1 MTRIIAGSAKGSIL
15 QVPKS
20 GTRPTSEKVREALF
34 SRLVHRGYVEECR
47 VLDLYAGS
55 GAIGLEAASRGAA
68 SVVLV
73 ESNPAAAKIIQANAR
88 ATGLNVSVVK
98 QSVASYLSSLHSIE
112 FDLAVL
118 DPPYDVGEEEL
129 ALVLSLL
136 ASHLVSDALIVV
148 ERSKRSPEPIWPDGY
163 ELDDQRTWGDTCVW
177 SATAMEADA

>member
-1 MTRIIAGSAKGSIL
+1 MTRIVAGTAKGRIL

-34 SRLVHRGYVEECR
+34 SRLVHRGYVEGCR

-68 SVVLV
+68 TVILV
-73 ESNPAAAKIIQANAR
+73 ENNPAAAKIIHANAA
-88 ATGLNVSVVK
+88 ATGLGVSIVK
-98 QSVASYLSSLHSIE
+98 QSAASYLAALHGIE

-129 ALVLSLL
+129 ATVLGEL
-136 ASHLVSDALIVV
+136 AAHLVPDAMIVV
-148 ERSKRSPEPIWPDGY
+148 ERSKRSPEPTWPEGY
-163 ELDDQRTWGDTCVW
+163 VLDDQRTWGDTTVW
-177 SATAMEADA
+177 TATALDSDE